1 MLTTLCLGLAI
12 CASSVAISTEPV
24 TQPTPMITSDTSVIA
39 ALQAS
44 VALHLTAIEHYST
57 LAEHLIRWG
66 YSGLGEKYR
75 ADAEEER
82 EHFKKCVE
90 RLEFYDVAP
99 VLTHPAPSW
108 PRHDYAGILVANMQ
122 LEQKAATVE
131 RANIVASR
139 AVGDELSALVFAE
152 LLEGSEESIKDIQAV
167 QSVIKQIGLDN
178 YLADKIH

>member
-1 MLTTLCLGLAI
+1 MLRAVCLGLAI
-12 CASSVAISTEPV
+12 CASSVAISAEPV
-24 TQPTPMITSDTSVIA
+24 TQLTPMITSDTSVIA
-39 ALQAS
+39 ALQKS
-44 VALHLTAIEHYST
+44 VAMHLTAIEHYST
-57 LAEHLIRWG
+57 LAEHLDRWG
-66 YSGLGEKYR
+66 YSQLGETYR

-82 EHFKKCVE
+82 GHFKKCVE

-108 PRHDYAGILVANMQ
+108 PRHDFAGILDANMQ
-122 LEQKAATVE
+122 LEQKTAIAE
-131 RANIVASR
+131 RANILASR

-178 YLADKIH
+178 YLADKI